1 MFSAIA
7 RPIRVTLTALVAT
20 ESSSQLAAG
29 FALGLVIAIAPQ
41 GNLIALSLGVLLFSL
56 RCSST
61 RPPSAASR
69 PHSTW
74 EAVA

>member
-7 RPIRVTLTALVAT
+7 RPIRISLTALVAT

-29 FALGLVIAIAPQ
+29 FALGFVIVIAPQ
-41 GNLIALSLGVLLFSL
+41 GYLIALSLSVLLFSL
-56 RCSST
+56 RCSGT
-61 RPPSAASR
+61 RSPSAATS

-74 EAVA
+74 EAVV